1 MATNVNTNTALIQ
14 VDVQTTTKTVTLPSA
29 AANTG
34 RLLTVKDKFGNAA
47 VNNITISPLP
57 GDTIDG
63 SASSYTLSNSGAA
76 ISLVSDGVSR
86 WMTLNSPSQPFTG
99 STISLSSGTVV
110 VSTLGLIDPF
120 YNSISNVQ
128 VSSGKFLVGGVEIGT
143 GGGGGGPTALVST
156 IDLFFGTG
164 VGTTLTVNTLN
175 ASIGNISTLLSS
187 NIQAESISASTV
199 TGASFIGDGSRL
211 SNIVLPSST
220 VITPQYA
227 FFTVLPGSEYISEPW
242 GSQLMRLSTI
252 ATQLSPISLQS
263 NNIVLQVST
272 VNPQTYR
279 VSYMTGGNQD
289 TLTTPRPTITMAVST
304 PTSVSYYP
312 SVENFEGGGGSVSFL
327 ERFDSNSQILFYM
340 RGLSNYTFTD
350 ADANLYR
357 MTFETVAGT
366 STDIFST
373 INVWTNYNRFV
384 STVDFDNTVRF
395 NGQTIFSS
403 ISASNLSVS
412 ESILTSN
419 LSVSGSILAYNS
431 ITTSA
436 SSIANSMYTNYLRV
450 MCNAII
456 GPSSIIMGND
466 SITTLNIQAST
477 LSLLDQSTMTYKAFF
492 ISSGS
497 IYYGSNL
504 ASSGGS
510 GSNVVASGGST
521 LSSLFVGS
529 SSNQNFIKFW
539 GSIGE
544 YNNTVISQQSTGGG
558 SDELLFFQGSSIN
571 DQFRF
576 QTTGSVRFET
586 GVSQPRNFLNANQVA
601 TPSMII
607 NSSSNVGI
615 LTGAPTHTLDVA
627 GTGRFQ
633 TLMSTTNIY
642 TGSLFVG
649 LYFA

>member
-14 VDVQTTTKTVTLPSA
+14 VDVQATTKTVTLPSA

-47 VNNITISPLP
+47 VNNITISPLA

-63 SASSYTLSNSGAA
+63 SGSSYILSNSGAA

-86 WMTLNSPSQPFTG
+86 WMTLNTPSAGSAAFSG
-99 STISLSSGTVV
+99 STLSLSSGTVV

-120 YNSISNVQ
+120 YNTISNVQ

-175 ASIGNISTLLSS
+175 AS
-187 NIQAESISASTV
+187 TV
-199 TGASFIGDGSRL
+199 TSQTFIGDGSRL

-227 FFTVLPGSEYISEPW
+227 FFTVLPGSEYTGEPW

-252 ATQLSPISLQS
+252 ATQLAPISLEQKDTL
-263 NNIVLQVST
+263 LQVST

-289 TLTTPRPTITMAVST
+289 TLSIPRPTITMAVST

-384 STVDFDNTVRF
+384 STVDFDNTVQF

-403 ISASNLSVS
+403 ISASNV
-412 ESILTSN
+412 
-419 LSVSGSILAYNS
+419 SVSGSILASND
-431 ITTSA
+431 ITTTT

-504 ASSGGS
+504 ASSGGGS
-510 GSNVVASGGST
+510 GSNVVVSGGST

-544 YNNTVISQQSTGGG
+544 YNNTVIAQQSTGGG
-558 SDELLFFQGSSIN
+558 SDELLFFQGSTIN

-576 QTTGSVRFET
+576 QTTGGIRFET

-615 LTGAPTHTLDVA
+615 LTGTPTHTLDVA

-633 TLMSTTNIY
+633 TLMSTTNTY